1 VKLKEREIRVL
12 VVGLDNAGKTTIV
25 KKISGESIDEIA
37 PTLGFNI
44 STLALNGFQLNVWD
58 VGGQKTLRT
67 FWRNYFEKTD
77 VLVWVV
83 DSTDLKRLR
92 DCKVELMDI
101 LKEEKLA
108 GASLLVFANKQDV
121 IGAMTAEEI
130 ATALDLTTTCSS
142 SDNNINS
149 DNSSSVGSISGMTK
163 KRRWRVQRCSAVSGE
178 GVLSGFEFIT
188 SDVGSRMFLLD

>member
-1 VKLKEREIRVL
+1 MGRWRAEDFKDFLEKLFREN
-12 VVGLDNAGKTTIV
+12 GC
-25 KKISGESIDEIA
+25 IS
-37 PTLGFNI
+37 
-44 STLALNGFQLNVWD
+44 
-58 VGGQKTLRT
+58 R
-67 FWRNYFEKTD
+67 
-77 VLVWVV
+77 VV